1 MRSVT
6 TATDPKI
13 IPGALV
19 PLDQLDLLQGEDNL
33 FLYSLPTPAATPGQH
48 EEPLVPGRVVP
59 DIVEKEALDEVH
71 LAVVETEGL

>member
-1 MRSVT
+1 MRSAI

-19 PLDQLDLLQGEDNL
+19 PLDQLDLLQGEDDL
-33 FLYSLPTPAATPGQH
+33 FLNRLPAPAAATGQH

-59 DIVEKEALDEVH
+59 DIVEKEALDELH
-71 LAVVETEGL
+71 LAVVEAEGL